1 MDVPKMLF
9 VADLGASHE
18 GQDTSHMRLQ
28 PQPCDKQRL
37 QRKSYLTFFSL
48 LMNPRARRNLGL
60 LLCAA

>member
-28 PQPCDKQRL
+28 ATAL
-37 QRKSYLTFFSL
+37 
-48 LMNPRARRNLGL
+48 
-60 LLCAA
+60 